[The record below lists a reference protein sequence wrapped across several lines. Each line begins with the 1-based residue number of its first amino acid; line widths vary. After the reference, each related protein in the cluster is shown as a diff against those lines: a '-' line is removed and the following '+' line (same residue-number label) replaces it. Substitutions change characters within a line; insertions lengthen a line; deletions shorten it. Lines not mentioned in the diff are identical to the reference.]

1 MSESSKIL
9 KIETVIKNFNGYF
22 IKERLKL
29 CLFKMKMPHDIFTL
43 EHYVLATFV
52 SIIVNIGLFITT
64 DDIMSRIHDPKFI
77 LFYLLVNVL
86 VYILSMFVTGIFLGI
101 LSLFH
106 TYSNK
111 DLMKLIYP
119 VKDIINNNQMVEDN
133 ERSQPAKFLIQYYE
147 VHKKLPIED
156 KKTIDSVFY
165 VKGKVVEYLRGQQLE
180 IKNRISNSLRNGN
193 GENLE

>member
-29 CLFKMKMPHDIFTL
+29 CLFKMKMPNDIFTL

-52 SIIVNIGLFITT
+52 SIIVNIVFFITT
-64 DDIMSRIHDPKFI
+64 YDVMFRMLVPI
-77 LFYLLVNVL
+77 YLLVNVL
-86 VYILSMFVTGIFLGI
+86 LYILSMFVVGVFLSI

-119 VKDIINNNQMVEDN
+119 VKDIISNNQMVEDN
-133 ERSQPAKFLIQYYE
+133 DRSQPAKFLIQYYE

-156 KKTIDSVFY
+156 EKTIDSVFY
-165 VKGKVVEYLRGQQLE
+165 VKGKVIEYLRGQQLE